1 MKSIYGG
8 GNLNNL
14 YKFRR
19 ADKYSLSAL
28 ANSQLWFDSITNQN
42 DPFEGQFVVDVNF
55 SDDTLSDLSKRYD
68 TQQIQRITMKQDWH
82 TMAPAEVGRKIVNAT
97 TLGIVDTVQQGAA
110 ICSLSASPATEED
123 LNPIFNSLLW
133 GHYAEGLRGFCLVF
147 DTEQLVGSL
156 HTTSGYNLKVLP
168 IKYTNTPSS
177 IEANNLF
184 DIDEMG
190 LLHRRDIEQFFIPNI
205 LATKSLH
212 WKSENEVRLLTISQ
226 SKLLEYNK
234 NALKCVVLGEKMPI
248 PERNLVVSIVKS
260 TYPDAKIQVAKI
272 KEHSYDLELIDS
284 DMSNY
289 PIEI

>member
-1 MKSIYGG
+1 M
-8 GNLNNL
+8 NNL

-55 SDDTLSDLSKRYD
+55 SEEALSHLPNLYEPD
-68 TQQIQRITMKQDWH
+68 QIQRITMIQNLQAL
-82 TMAPAEVGRKIVNAT
+82 APVEVGRKIVNAT
-97 TLGIVDTVQQGAA
+97 TLAIVDTVRQGAA
-110 ICSLSASPATEED
+110 ICSLSASPASEED

-156 HTTSGYNLKVLP
+156 HTSSGFNLKVLP
-168 IKYTNTPSS
+168 IKYTNAPSS
-177 IEANNLF
+177 IVTNRLF
-184 DIDEMG
+184 DIDDMG
-190 LLHRRDIEQFFIPNI
+190 LLQRRGLDDFFIPNI

-226 SKLLEYNK
+226 SKLLEYNRSS
-234 NALKCVVLGEKMPI
+234 LKSVVLGEKMPI
-248 PERNLVVSIVKS
+248 SERNLVVSIVKS

-284 DMSNY
+284 DVSHY